1 MILKIKDKPGFIS
14 NFLSPLNRVGDSCVC
29 KLSPDGITTL
39 VSTACRTV
47 VVYGEYKQSVDVD
60 DTVNLNIPDVGR
72 LVRILQCIDSDSVDL
87 EVTPHTVKY
96 TSPDIRFTYHLLD
109 DNIIQ
114 APHLSIK
121 KIRSIDYSTVFS
133 VSYAALT
140 NLLKSSTFT
149 IDINKVYFQTED
161 GCVYAEIND
170 RQSSNVDNIRIKL
183 CDNFTGTEINTPLPV
198 SLDTIRNLAGIK
210 CAEMKVSINTELNV
224 MTFGINTSDIN
235 MLSIVS
241 GLIK

>member
-1 MILKIKDKPGFIS
+1 
-14 NFLSPLNRVGDSCVC
+14 
-29 KLSPDGITTL
+29 
-39 VSTACRTV
+39 
-47 VVYGEYKQSVDVD
+47 
-60 DTVNLNIPDVGR
+60 
-72 LVRILQCIDSDSVDL
+72 
-87 EVTPHTVKY
+87 
-96 TSPDIRFTYHLLD
+96 LD

-183 CDNFTGTEINTPLPV
+183 CDKFTGTEINTPLPV
-198 SLDTIRNLAGIK
+198 SLDTVRNLAGIK

-235 MLSIVS
+235 MLYIVS

>member
-1 MILKIKDKPGFIS
+1 MILKIKNKPGFIS

-29 KLSPDGITTL
+29 KLSPTGITTL

-47 VVYGEYKQSVDVD
+47 VVYGEYKQSVDVS
-60 DTVNLNIPDVGR
+60 DTVNLNIPDLGR
-72 LVRILQCIDSDSVDL
+72 LVRILQCIDSDVIDL
-87 EVTPHTVKY
+87 ETTSHT
-96 TSPDIRFTYHLLD
+96 I
-109 DNIIQ
+109 
-114 APHLSIK
+114 
-121 KIRSIDYSTVFS
+121 
-133 VSYAALT
+133 
-140 NLLKSSTFT
+140 KSSTFT
-149 IDINKVYFQTED
+149 IDINKIYFQTEG

-183 CDNFTGTEINTPLPV
+183 CDEYTGTEINTPLPV

-224 MTFGINTSDIN
+224 MTFGINTTDIN
-235 MLSIVS
+235 MLYIVS